1 MSDIPPI
8 VWKMVRQFPRLL
20 ATKFRGRLFGS
31 AGGKGL
37 EGLKRL
43 EKQARG
49 RRPEGGR

>member
-20 ATKFRGRLFGS
+20 ATKFRERLFGS
-31 AGGKGL
+31 ANDEEL
-37 EGLKRL
+37 EELKRL
-43 EKQARG
+43 EKQARN